1 MDAGITYTIPISEA
15 HGYPLKVVG
24 GKTKNSSLCSKAG
37 FRIPE
42 GFAITTDAYFEFVRN
57 NGIDKLIEME
67 LSRKSELDLRWEE
80 IWDAALRIRLA
91 FTRGTLSPVIE
102 EAILKT
108 LSHWPEGTKFAVR
121 SSSPEEDA
129 KDFSFAG
136 VHESY
141 VNVSGTKQV
150 LDKIKLVW
158 ASLWS
163 DRALLYKKESGL
175 DPATSSMAVLVQ
187 KMEHREVS
195 GLTFTADPSNRNQD
209 YMIVEAIQGT
219 LNLLVD
225 NKKKPE
231 RIRISK
237 STEEYEEMGNP
248 LSGKTLTKESIQ
260 VLYENALRLETLFQ
274 EPVDIEWTG
283 LLDEFT
289 VLQVRPI
296 TVFKKDDN
304 QLRQWYLT
312 LTPSGEKL
320 LDLADRVEKNLIPE
334 LIQEGQHL
342 AALEPQGLDREEFL
356 RELKIRGESH
366 DRWEQV
372 YRDDFIPFA
381 HGIRHFGSFYND
393 LMKPVDPYEFI
404 HLLKNQDM
412 LARRRNR
419 RMNSLADYL
428 RTDSI
433 LRGQIQQ
440 WMDLGYEGKLL
451 LEKMEEACKTNNPP
465 KEFAQLFL
473 DFLEH
478 EMDLSYDQVHLKEVP
493 ETSLGVILA
502 LAKDAEPKED
512 PEDAENERDLS
523 DAFLKKAR
531 EEFLLE
537 EAKNWLRIGRVSWKL
552 RDDDNL
558 LLAKIESQ
566 LQYFLMAGLE
576 RLYEEKRIDRIPEKY
591 DSKDWRKVY
600 TGVAEKI
607 SIPLPR
613 DPEKALGKTQRK
625 TKARQLT
632 GQPSSPGI
640 YSGVAR
646 VIRSI
651 RDFKGTAKGEVL
663 VFDAVEPQMTF
674 IISLA
679 GAIVER
685 RGGMLVHSSIIAREM
700 NIPAVNGVP
709 KATSLIQTGDF
720 ITVNGDLGI
729 VVIGKPEFE
738 IELGR

>member
-1 MDAGITYTIPISEA
+1 
-15 HGYPLKVVG
+15 
-24 GKTKNSSLCSKAG
+24 
-37 FRIPE
+37 
-42 GFAITTDAYFEFVRN
+42 
-57 NGIDKLIEME
+57 
-67 LSRKSELDLRWEE
+67 
-80 IWDAALRIRLA
+80 
-91 FTRGTLSPVIE
+91 
-102 EAILKT
+102 
-108 LSHWPEGTKFAVR
+108 
-121 SSSPEEDA
+121 
-129 KDFSFAG
+129 
-136 VHESY
+136 
-141 VNVSGTKQV
+141 
-150 LDKIKLVW
+150 
-158 ASLWS
+158 
-163 DRALLYKKESGL
+163 
-175 DPATSSMAVLVQ
+175 
-187 KMEHREVS
+187 
-195 GLTFTADPSNRNQD
+195 
-209 YMIVEAIQGT
+209 
-219 LNLLVD
+219 
-225 NKKKPE
+225 
-231 RIRISK
+231 
-237 STEEYEEMGNP
+237 MGNP

-260 VLYENALRLETLFQ
+260 FLYENALRLETLFQ

-304 QLRQWYLT
+304 QQRQWYLT

-320 LDLADRVEKNLIPE
+320 LDLADRVEKILIPE
-334 LIQEGQHL
+334 LIQEGQRL
-342 AALEPQGLDREEFL
+342 AALEPEGLDREEFF

-381 HGIRHFGSFYND
+381 HGIRHFGSFDND

-428 RTDSI
+428 RTSPI
-433 LRGQIQQ
+433 LQEKIQQ
-440 WMDLGYEGKLL
+440 WMDMGYEGRLL
-451 LEKMEEACKTNNPP
+451 LEK
-465 KEFAQLFL
+465 
-473 DFLEH
+473 
-478 EMDLSYDQVHLKEVP
+478 
-493 ETSLGVILA
+493 
-502 LAKDAEPKED
+502 
-512 PEDAENERDLS
+512 
-523 DAFLKKAR
+523 
-531 EEFLLE
+531 LE

-566 LQYFLMAGLE
+566 LQHFIMVGLE
-576 RLYEEKRIDRIPEKY
+576 RQYEGI
-591 DSKDWRKVY
+591 
-600 TGVAEKI
+600 AENI

-613 DPEKALGKTQRK
+613 DSEKALGETQRK

>member
-1 MDAGITYTIPISEA
+1 M
-15 HGYPLKVVG
+15 
-24 GKTKNSSLCSKAG
+24 
-37 FRIPE
+37 
-42 GFAITTDAYFEFVRN
+42 
-57 NGIDKLIEME
+57 
-67 LSRKSELDLRWEE
+67 
-80 IWDAALRIRLA
+80 
-91 FTRGTLSPVIE
+91 
-102 EAILKT
+102 
-108 LSHWPEGTKFAVR
+108 
-121 SSSPEEDA
+121 
-129 KDFSFAG
+129 
-136 VHESY
+136 
-141 VNVSGTKQV
+141 
-150 LDKIKLVW
+150 
-158 ASLWS
+158 
-163 DRALLYKKESGL
+163 
-175 DPATSSMAVLVQ
+175 
-187 KMEHREVS
+187 
-195 GLTFTADPSNRNQD
+195 
-209 YMIVEAIQGT
+209 
-219 LNLLVD
+219 
-225 NKKKPE
+225 
-231 RIRISK
+231 
-237 STEEYEEMGNP
+237 
-248 LSGKTLTKESIQ
+248 
-260 VLYENALRLETLFQ
+260 
-274 EPVDIEWTG
+274 
-283 LLDEFT
+283 DEFT

-304 QLRQWYLT
+304 QQRQWYLT

-320 LDLADRVEKNLIPE
+320 LDLADRVEKILIPE
-334 LIQEGQHL
+334 LIQEGQRL
-342 AALEPQGLDREEFL
+342 AALEPEGLDREEFF

-428 RTDSI
+428 RTSPI
-433 LRGQIQQ
+433 LQEKIQQ
-440 WMDLGYEGKLL
+440 WMDLGYEGRLL
-451 LEKMEEACKTNNPP
+451 LEKLEEASKTKNPS
-465 KEFAQLFL
+465 KDFAQLFL

-478 EMDLSYDQVHLKEVP
+478 EMDLSYDQVPLKDVP

-512 PEDAENERDLS
+512 PGSAEKEKDLS

-566 LQYFLMAGLE
+566 LQHFIMVGLE
-576 RLYEEKRIDRIPEKY
+576 RQYEGI
-591 DSKDWRKVY
+591 
-600 TGVAEKI
+600 AENI

-613 DPEKALGKTQRK
+613 DSEKALGETQRK